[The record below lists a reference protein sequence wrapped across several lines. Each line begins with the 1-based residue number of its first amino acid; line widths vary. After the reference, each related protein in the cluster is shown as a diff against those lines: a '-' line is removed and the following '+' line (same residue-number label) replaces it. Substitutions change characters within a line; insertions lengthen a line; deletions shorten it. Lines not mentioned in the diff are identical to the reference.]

1 MNHIKFRP
9 WEGENYSCAPFGKKV
24 LILGESHYDWDPENN
39 VADNPNVTSEV
50 IQEQIDG
57 DSKKAFW
64 THIAV
69 IFLNRAPDLDAKRQF
84 WHSVAFYN
92 YVQTSAGD
100 GPRVRPT
107 PQMFQDSE
115 PAFFEVLELLKPEVV
130 VALGFELWDNYLP
143 NQTVDVAVETKT
155 GQIFT
160 HSYSYSGGKCVACR
174 IKHPSSGFN
183 GRDWHDRVMD
193 IISK

>member
-9 WEGENYSCAPFGKKV
+9 WEGENYSRAPFGKKV
-24 LILGESHYDWDPENN
+24 LILGESHYDWDPDRK
-39 VADNPNVTSEV
+39 VADNPDVTNEL

-57 DSKKAFW
+57 YFKAFW

-69 IFLNRAPDLDAKRQF
+69 IFLNHKPDLNAKRQF
-84 WHSVAFYN
+84 WQSVAFYN
-92 YVQTSAGD
+92 YVQTSAGN

-130 VALGFELWDNYLP
+130 IVLGYGLWKYLP
-143 NQTVDVAVETKT
+143 NQTEDVAIETKT
-155 GQIFT
+155 GQIYT
-160 HSYSYSGGKCVACR
+160 HSYSYPGGKCVACCIR
-174 IKHPSSGFN
+174 HPSSGFN
-183 GRDWHDRVMD
+183 GRDWHHRVMD